1 MSLAPAGEPC
11 LYCLAPLVAAAP
23 PAVVIVEDQV
33 CLLGKGPPESVGPA
47 GDGHCY
53 TAACYA
59 CGAPVRWRAGVVLH
73 PRLHANLAG
82 TGHTNIVPQGCALRG
97 LILGLPGPCGMLI

>member
-1 MSLAPAGEPC
+1 M
-11 LYCLAPLVAAAP
+11 VD
-23 PAVVIVEDQV
+23 DQA
-33 CLLGKGPPESVGPA
+33 CLLGNGPPETVGPA

-59 CGAPVRWRAGVVLH
+59 CGVPVRWRADVVLH

-82 TGHTNIVPQGCALRG
+82 TGHTNNVPQGYAVRVFT
-97 LILGLPGPCGMLI
+97 LGLRGPCGMLI